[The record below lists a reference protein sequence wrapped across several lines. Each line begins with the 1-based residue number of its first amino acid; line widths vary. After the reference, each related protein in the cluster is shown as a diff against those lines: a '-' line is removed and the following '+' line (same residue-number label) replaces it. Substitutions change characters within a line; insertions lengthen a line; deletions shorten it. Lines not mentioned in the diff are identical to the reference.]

1 MDTKVFIISIASETS
16 LDGFLEI
23 FVIMR
28 EFSKKNFFRNAD
40 FWSYGDYTEK
50 NSAFWKKKKFPQN
63 CLEIINVG
71 TKQLQKHIF
80 FKNFISK
87 IFRN

>member
-1 MDTKVFIISIASETS
+1 MPILGRMGIIQ
-16 LDGFLEI
+16 
-23 FVIMR
+23 
-28 EFSKKNFFRNAD
+28 KKIQHF
-40 FWSYGDYTEK
+40 G
-50 NSAFWKKKKFPQN
+50 KKKFPQN

-87 IFRN
+87 IFRS

>member
-1 MDTKVFIISIASETS
+1 MPILGRMGIIQ
-16 LDGFLEI
+16 
-23 FVIMR
+23 
-28 EFSKKNFFRNAD
+28 KKIQHF
-40 FWSYGDYTEK
+40 G
-50 NSAFWKKKKFPQN
+50 KKKFPQN

-87 IFRN
+87 IFEKNIFLRRFCAYIYEFKGILEK

>member
-23 FVIMR
+23 CVIMR
-28 EFSKKNFFRNAD
+28 EFLKKKFFRNAD
-40 FWSYGDYTEK
+40 FWSYGDYAEK
-50 NSAFWKKKKFPQN
+50 NSAFWKKRIPQN

>member
-1 MDTKVFIISIASETS
+1 MQIFGRMGIIQKKIQHF
-16 LDGFLEI
+16 G
-23 FVIMR
+23 
-28 EFSKKNFFRNAD
+28 KKN
-40 FWSYGDYTEK
+40 
-50 NSAFWKKKKFPQN
+50 PQN

-80 FKNFISK
+80 FQNFISK